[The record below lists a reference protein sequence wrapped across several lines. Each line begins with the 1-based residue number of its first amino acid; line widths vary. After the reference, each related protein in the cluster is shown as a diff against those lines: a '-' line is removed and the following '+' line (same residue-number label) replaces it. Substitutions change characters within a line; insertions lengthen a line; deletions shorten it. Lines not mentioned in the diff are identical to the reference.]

1 MEWVHQVI
9 LNIIVTKDPDNKV
22 FNHIDT
28 WGETLASIACAIR
41 ASYRRTIMATLGQA
55 VLVRDMLLNLAS
67 VVDCQVVTVDKHQQ
81 VSIDNFRENA
91 RQVTH
96 DYTIGDQF
104 YVEMTGI
111 YRKLD
116 YKKQGP

>member
-1 MEWVHQVI
+1 
-9 LNIIVTKDPDNKV
+9 
-22 FNHIDT
+22 
-28 WGETLASIACAIR
+28 
-41 ASYRRTIMATLGQA
+41 
-55 VLVRDMLLNLAS
+55 MLLNPAS

-81 VSIDNFRENA
+81 VSIDNFRENS

-96 DYTIGDQF
+96 DYTISDQF

-116 YKKQGP
+116 YKKQGPYIVTDLFPNGTVQLQHGQVNE